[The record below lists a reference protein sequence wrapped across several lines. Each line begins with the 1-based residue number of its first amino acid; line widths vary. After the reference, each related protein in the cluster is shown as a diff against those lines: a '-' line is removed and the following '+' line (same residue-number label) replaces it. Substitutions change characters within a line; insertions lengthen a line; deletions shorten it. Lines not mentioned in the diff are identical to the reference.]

1 MDKNIESNL
10 GSISAG
16 MIRVERLYAKWAE
29 KQGYPYGVVQLFYI
43 LKLNEAVT
51 QKRVS
56 EICNIPKQTV
66 NMVIKQLKAD
76 KHITLVTS
84 TEDKREK
91 IIKLTPQGEAFS
103 QKLLMPFFELN
114 KLVGKKVGIDLLNNL
129 AKGLTA
135 LGDAMEMEMELKE
148 LSAKWEE
155 KKKNNETKQRKKR

>member
-1 MDKNIESNL
+1 
-10 GSISAG
+10 
-16 MIRVERLYAKWAE
+16 
-29 KQGYPYGVVQLFYI
+29 
-43 LKLNEAVT
+43 
-51 QKRVS
+51 
-56 EICNIPKQTV
+56 
-66 NMVIKQLKAD
+66 MVIKQLKAD